1 VTISKFYRPSGAS
14 TQLRGVAA
22 DIVLPS
28 TTDFSEFG
36 ESTLKDPLPWDVVQ
50 SASYVPMGR
59 VQPFLEALRKSSV
72 LRVKSEKD
80 FAYLATDIGRLRKS
94 LISKSVSLNEVE
106 RRRELAEEKART
118 SERQLDR
125 KALEKSSPRTY
136 DITLENV
143 DAPGLPAPAV
153 EQKRIA
159 SVVLGDSSDDEARD
173 SAADR
178 DVTLRESERI
188 LADYVDLSSHARH
201 ATEILHAA
209 R

>member
-1 VTISKFYRPSGAS
+1 
-14 TQLRGVAA
+14 
-22 DIVLPS
+22 LPS

-36 ESTLKDPLPWDVVQ
+36 EATLKDPLPWDVVKP
-50 SASYVPMGR
+50 ASYVSMGR
-59 VQPFLEALRKSSV
+59 VQPFLEALRKSSA

-94 LISKSVSLNEVE
+94 LTAKSVSLNEVE
-106 RRRELAEEKART
+106 RRRELAEEKTRK

-125 KALEKSSPRTY
+125 QALEKSNPRAY

-143 DAPGLPAPAV
+143 DTPALPAPAV
-153 EQKRIA
+153 EPKRIGSA
-159 SVVLGDSSDDEARD
+159 AGGDSSEDEALD

-188 LADYVDLSSHARH
+188 LGDYIDLSSHARP
-201 ATEILHAA
+201 ATEVLHAA